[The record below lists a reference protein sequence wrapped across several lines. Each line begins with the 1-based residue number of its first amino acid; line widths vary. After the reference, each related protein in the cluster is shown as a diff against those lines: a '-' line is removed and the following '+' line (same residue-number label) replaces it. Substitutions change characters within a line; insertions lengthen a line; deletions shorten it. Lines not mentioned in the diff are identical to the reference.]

1 MRHLVLMRSR
11 TTMSLSSLYYPI
23 TFASV
28 AEHAKELKSTPAPND
43 WRHDRTIVSKIRREA
58 IAAGYAGDNY
68 MISHALAEAG
78 ISHLQVHVNNPTG
91 PRNLDEYSHP
101 NLFLAATRPEGD
113 DMEAIV
119 RAVGRAVD
127 IHTPDALPTDRL
139 RMFYGFI
146 RMLRL
151 PVEVVFG
158 KPTTQVRIT
167 TKTTTKVITDVLA
180 PKDPSLAVSGWK
192 ASPYTYALANF
203 ARVQGLTALPS
214 LITKAHE
221 LPLPPQNEA

>member
-1 MRHLVLMRSR
+1 
-11 TTMSLSSLYYPI
+11 MSYIGSYYPI

-28 AEHAKELKSTPAPND
+28 AEHAKELKSVPAVNG
-43 WRHDRTIVSKIRREA
+43 WQQDRSIVSELRREA

-78 ISHLQVHVNNPTG
+78 ISHINVQVENPTG
-91 PRNLDEYSHP
+91 PHNLDDYSHH
-101 NLFLAATRPEGD
+101 NLLLAATRPEGD
-113 DMEAIV
+113 DIEAII

-127 IHTPDALPTDRL
+127 IHTPDAFPTDRL

-146 RMLRL
+146 RMLKL
-151 PVEVVFG
+151 PVDVVFG
-158 KPTTQVRIT
+158 KPTTQVRIA
-167 TKTTTKVITDVLA
+167 TKTTTKVITDILA
-180 PKDPSLAVSGWK
+180 PKDPNLAVSGWK

-214 LITKAHE
+214 LITQAHD